1 MRDFLQSY
9 MLSQDIG
16 LANSQTNRL
25 YLQPSILH
33 LVGIDIEVP
42 FGLKSAQDEFQKR
55 IDQNLEGQEGMVF
68 IADDI

>member
-1 MRDFLQSY
+1 
-9 MLSQDIG
+9 
-16 LANSQTNRL
+16 
-25 YLQPSILH
+25 
-33 LVGIDIEVP
+33 VP